1 MRIAVSADTGHGLD
15 AAVSPHFGRC
25 PYYAL
30 VDVQDGQVSAVQ
42 TVPNP
47 YFPEHAPGVIPQF
60 IQSQGADVMLTGGMG
75 YRAVSFFEQFGIQP
89 VTGAN
94 GTVRQALEAFLQGQ
108 LSGAAPCHESTQGC
122 GDEQSHGHH
131 QQKENG

>member
-1 MRIAVSADTGHGLD
+1 MRIAVSTDTIHGLD

-30 VDVQDGQVSAVQ
+30 VDVQDGQISSVQ

-47 YFPEHAPGVIPQF
+47 YFPDHVPGVIPQF
-60 IQSQGADVMLTGGMG
+60 IHSQGADVMLTGGMG
-75 YRAVSFFEQFGIQP
+75 YRAVNFFEQFGIRP
-89 VTGAN
+89 VTGAS

-108 LSGAAPCHESTQGC
+108 LAGTAPCQESTHGC
-122 GDEQSHGHH
+122 GDEHGHGHH
-131 QQKENG
+131 EGR